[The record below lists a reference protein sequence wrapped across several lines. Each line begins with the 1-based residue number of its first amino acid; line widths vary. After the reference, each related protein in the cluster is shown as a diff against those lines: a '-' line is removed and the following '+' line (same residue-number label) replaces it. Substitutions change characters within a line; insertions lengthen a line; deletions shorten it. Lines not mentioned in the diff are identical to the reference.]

1 MGAVNDPFE
10 TFASEGEHGLLEDL
24 TRRPVRDEPRPDSLA
39 SAGVVTARLHGFALD
54 DSPIIAALPQLPGE
68 LVGARTAVRLRR
80 DQIGASVVI
89 AFEGGDARR
98 PIVLGVVQDSLRRLP
113 DAEEGTTGGV
123 TVHADDERY
132 EIKAEREIVL
142 RCGDSSITLTR
153 AGKVIIKGNYIVT
166 RSTGP
171 NKIKGAVVD
180 IN

>member
-10 TFASEGEHGLLEDL
+10 TSADESEHDLLEGL
-24 TRRPVRDEPRPDSLA
+24 TRRPVSQEATAEPSA

-54 DSPIIAALPQLPGE
+54 DSPVIAALPQLPGE
-68 LVGARTAVRLRR
+68 LVAARTAVRLRR

-98 PIVLGVVQDSLRRLP
+98 PIVLGVVQDRLSSP
-113 DAEEGTTGGV
+113 PHVDEASRGV

-142 RCGDSSITLTR
+142 RCGDASITLTR
-153 AGKVIIKGNYIVT
+153 AGKVIIKGNYVLT

-171 NKIKGAVVD
+171 NRIKGAVVD